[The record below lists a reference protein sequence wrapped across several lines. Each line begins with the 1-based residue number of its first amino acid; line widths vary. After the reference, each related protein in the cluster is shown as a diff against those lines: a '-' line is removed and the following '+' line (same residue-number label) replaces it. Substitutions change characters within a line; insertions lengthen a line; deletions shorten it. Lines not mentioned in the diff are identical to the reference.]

1 MNEYERKKAAER
13 IFDSLGMIDDTLIA
27 EAENYSARRKTAYNA
42 LVLRRFVAV
51 AAVVVLISVGSI
63 GSWIVSKNANSD
75 SEVQDGFNE
84 QVGGSGD
91 DLRGMLQYASSG
103 GLALKVSSDALNFFD
118 GRTKLI
124 WQYEGESD
132 YYVVECDRPQKLKNE
147 MSKGGE
153 QISFEDSK
161 SVDYK
166 VWVSYGNG
174 EVVTPHLKEATG
186 NVGYAELFD
195 YSPEIIP
202 NEGFEKVVNETV
214 FN

>member
-13 IFDSLGMIDDTLIA
+13 LFDSMGMIDDALIA
-27 EAENYSARRKTAYNA
+27 EAENYSSKRNA
-42 LVLRRFVAV
+42 VHNAFVLRRFVAV
-51 AAVVVLISVGSI
+51 AAAVVLLSVGTV
-63 GSWIVSKNANSD
+63 GSYLVSKSANNDSD
-75 SEVQDGFNE
+75 VKDGLVDE
-84 QVGGSGD
+84 QVGSTGRLMGT
-91 DLRGMLQYASSG
+91 LQTASSG
-103 GLALKVSSDALNFFD
+103 GLALRVSPDALNFFD
-118 GRTKLI
+118 GRTMLI

-132 YYVVECDRPQKLKNE
+132 CYVVECDSPQKLKNE

-153 QISFEDSK
+153 QISREDSE
-161 SVDYK
+161 SIDYK

-174 EVVTPHLKEATG
+174 EIVTPHLKESSG

-202 NEGFEKVVNETV
+202 NEEFEKVVNEAV